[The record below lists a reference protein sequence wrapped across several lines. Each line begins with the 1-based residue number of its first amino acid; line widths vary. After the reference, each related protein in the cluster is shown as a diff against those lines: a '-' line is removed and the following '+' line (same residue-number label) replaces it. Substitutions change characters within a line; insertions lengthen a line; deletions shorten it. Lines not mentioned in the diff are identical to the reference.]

1 MAEMFD
7 FEVEKRNR
15 ITIPN
20 NSVFS
25 LSIENEK
32 NAPYNSSK
40 ENMEGDI
47 NMTREELDAKLA
59 QNKAEIQAIASG
71 MREEMAHWRETQNA
85 KMDQI
90 SATLTAMSAKMDAKF
105 DAVDGKID
113 GLKTSLT
120 TTQWSMTIG
129 IALVT
134 IILSTVMIYSSSII
148 ASAEKADTK
157 QPQPTVIYVQQP
169 NVAEPPQPAN
179 NSK

>member
-32 NAPYNSSK
+32 NDLYNSSK

-59 QNKAEIQAIASG
+59 QNKAEVQAIASG
-71 MREEMAHWRETQNA
+71 MREEMAHWREEQNA
-85 KMDQI
+85 QM
-90 SATLTAMSAKMDAKF
+90 
-105 DAVDGKID
+105 GKIITTLSVLD
-113 GLKTSLT
+113 VKLDERYENQKTAST
-120 TTQWSMTIG
+120 RTQWMIG
-129 IALVT
+129 IAIAVAA
-134 IILSTVMIYSSSII
+134 IIPAVI
-148 ASAEKADTK
+148 ALLK
-157 QPQPTVIYVQQP
+157 
-169 NVAEPPQPAN
+169 
-179 NSK
+179 